1 MKKLI
6 FAAFLLWANVCAAE
20 VVVKDGDSLEVDG
33 VRVRLDGIDAPEFL
47 QTCEDKNGADYE
59 CGQEALQYLQELI
72 ADKEVR
78 CDCAEKADKFNRQI
92 CECFAGEKSLNREMV
107 QSGWARTYRD
117 DKFAKE
123 EDFAEK
129 HKRGIWQGR
138 HMRPALYRVLHRY
151 EKK

>member
-1 MKKLI
+1 MVKLI
-6 FAAFLLWANVCAAE
+6 FTVLLLWANMCVAE

-47 QTCEDKNGADYE
+47 QTCEDKNGGDYE
-59 CGQEALQYLQELI
+59 CGQEALQYLQKLI
-72 ADKEVR
+72 TDKKVHCE
-78 CDCAEKADKFNRQI
+78 CAENIDRFKRKI

-117 DKFAKE
+117 EKFSTE
-123 EDFAEK
+123 EDMAEK
-129 HKRGIWQGR
+129 YKRGIWQGR